1 MGVVALDE
9 DRMTTSPASPPA
21 PPPGAGPRTLVVT
34 GGSTGIGAATAAVF
48 LQAGWKVL
56 SLSRRPCPVDGA
68 RSFAVD
74 FGVHGWEDIVERD
87 LLPEVPAGIVCL
99 VHNAALLHKDDAM
112 GLTAAALRQVLD
124 VNVVVPAV
132 LNRVLAPRMQPGSSV
147 LYVGS
152 TLSEK
157 AVKNTASYVTSKHA
171 IVGLMRATCQDNAG
185 RGIHTACICPGFV
198 DTEMLRAHTRRD
210 EHVLQSLAAMSGH
223 GRLIRP
229 EEIATL
235 LLSCATQPVVDG
247 AVIHANL
254 GQIEH

>member
-1 MGVVALDE
+1 MAFRATAAGVA
-9 DRMTTSPASPPA
+9 MTVSAPASS
-21 PPPGAGPRTLVVT
+21 PRTLVVT

-48 LQAGWKVL
+48 HAAGWSVV
-56 SLSRRPCPVDGA
+56 SLARRPCPVPGVHSVAVD
-68 RSFAVD
+68 FAVD
-74 FGVHGWEDIVERD
+74 GWEDVVERSA
-87 LLPEVPAGIVCL
+87 LPLVHEGVVCV

-112 GLTAAALRQVLD
+112 HLSASALRHVLD

-132 LNRVLAPRMQPGSSV
+132 LDRLLSSRMRPGSSI
-147 LYVGS
+147 LFVGS

-157 AVKNTASYVTSKHA
+157 AVKGTASYVTSKHA
-171 IVGLMRATCQDNAG
+171 LVGLMRATCQDNAG

-210 EHVLQSLAAMSGH
+210 DGVLQALAAMSGH

-229 EEIATL
+229 DEIAAL
-235 LLSCATQPVVDG
+235 LLSCATQPVIDG

-254 GQIEH
+254 GQVEH